1 MESQGQGGVGEKL
14 VDENEDKGG
23 LGDFGIFV
31 FVSIDELCIFQI
43 YVVFELWWLVIDQGE
58 RGRDK

>member
-1 MESQGQGGVGEKL
+1 MESQGQGGAGEKL

-43 YVVFELWWLVIDQGE
+43 YVVFELWW
-58 RGRDK
+58 